1 MYGYMSS
8 WLSKDV
14 SWYFNKEKKS
24 VSNNLCQEKKGFSN
38 GKRGFSNFTSHHIK
52 ILTHNEF

>member
-1 MYGYMSS
+1 MDICPVDFLQMYHDILIKRKIVFLTTYA
-8 WLSKDV
+8 
-14 SWYFNKEKKS
+14 KKI
-24 VSNNLCQEKKGFSN
+24 KGFSN